1 MIRCDLSNRV
11 ALVTG
16 GGKGIGA
23 AVCRRLAASGAT
35 VAVNFPGPE
44 APAEPLVTEIVA
56 AGGKAE
62 AVQAD
67 VSKEDQV
74 AAMFAGILERHGRL
88 DILVN
93 NAGIVRDSLLLTMKP
108 LDWRR
113 VMEVDLD
120 GVMFC
125 TRKALDVMFLAR
137 SGRIVNLGSIS
148 AMRGGKGQAN
158 YAAAKGGVVS
168 FTRAVALEVADRG
181 IVVNAVLPGFV
192 DTDMTARVRRAAGD
206 QILARI
212 PVGRYGTPDDIAG
225 LVLYLCSD
233 DAAYVTG
240 QAFAVDG
247 GMSVQ

>member
-16 GGKGIGA
+16 GARGIGA
-23 AVCRRLAASGAT
+23 AVCRRLAANGAT
-35 VAVNFPGPE
+35 VAVNTPGPE
-44 APAEPLVTEIVA
+44 VPAGPLVAEIVA

-62 AVQAD
+62 EVLAD
-67 VSKEDQV
+67 VSKEDEV
-74 AAMFAGILERHGRL
+74 RRMFAGVLERHGRL

-93 NAGIVRDSLLLTMKP
+93 NAGIVRDALLLTMKP

-113 VMEVDLD
+113 VMDVDLD
-120 GVMFC
+120 GVMLC
-125 TRKALDVMFLAR
+125 TRSALDVMFPAR

-148 AMRGGKGQAN
+148 AMRGGKGQSN
-158 YAAAKGGVVS
+158 YAAAKGAVVS

-181 IVVNAVLPGFV
+181 IAVNAVLPGFV

-212 PVGRYGTPDDIAG
+212 PVGRYGRPDDVAG
-225 LVLYLCSD
+225 LVLFLCSD

-247 GMSVQ
+247 GMSVA